1 MNGQDFSDTVKLGLV
16 LLIMVFTFGTGMLV
30 YTQLQ
35 RSANDYIMS
44 KQNQINGADMETLV
58 DLCTVGKV
66 NGATMYTA
74 ITQYGTELAGI
85 VWQDTSGNTEVYGS
99 NIGCTGT
106 VSDFLKLLNDNGY
119 DTMYNVFRSEP
130 VSGVDYQPQTMFL
143 GVKEAT

>member
-1 MNGQDFSDTVKLGLV
+1 MNGQDFSDAVKLGLV

-35 RSANDYIMS
+35 RSANDYITS

-74 ITQYGTELAGI
+74 VTQYGTELAGI
-85 VWQDTSGNTEVYGS
+85 VWQDASGNTTVYGS
-99 NIGCTGT
+99 NIGCSGT

-130 VSGVDYQPQTMFL
+130 VDGVDYQPQTMFL